1 MCKESAMVLEL
12 YVVFYMFLRRLW
24 NLENILQADHG
35 RKKILHIFARQKNI
49 MHEKIAQPPQK
60 I

>member
-1 MCKESAMVLEL
+1 MVLEL